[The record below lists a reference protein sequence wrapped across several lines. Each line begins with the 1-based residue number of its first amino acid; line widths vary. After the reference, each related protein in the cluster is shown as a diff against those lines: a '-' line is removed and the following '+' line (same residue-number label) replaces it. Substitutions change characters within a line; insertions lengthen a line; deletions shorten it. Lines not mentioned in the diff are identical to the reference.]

1 MKKNYLLL
9 ILALCVSVSSFAVDE
24 VLSFDDLS
32 SHAFMKYTGI
42 SSQSSANP
50 ITFRIENW
58 DQRNLYRFFEGGQ
71 DPTEGGFPTLGEE
84 WVGFRMEL
92 DYEDKLEV
100 PENIQ
105 LFFSATG
112 FAEGSYPYVADLL
125 DPESDDPIV
134 TVMFEDF
141 EHLSDQDAG
150 TPFNR
155 FGIRL
160 DAETGTKIDPDGPGT
175 SDNFENFSSV
185 DVKIKESVLLKSDGS
200 EAHFTYVGG
209 GMWGAAHSFRL
220 YGESVEFIL
229 QADGFVS
236 WDLSDKDVKFI
247 NISLG
252 APLTEDVV
260 DNLVIEYAEFEEVD
274 SDKISGFEEGSTFI
288 SLDLTDVDVEEFTL
302 FTEED
307 ITLNIKK
314 IALSAAA
321 EDGID
326 KIFANEEV
334 PAFVNVHSITGQ
346 LIKQDVARESAL
358 DGLLNGI
365 YLINNKKIIINR

>member
-9 ILALCVSVSSFAVDE
+9 ILALCVSVSSFAVNE
-24 VLSFDDLS
+24 ILSFDDLS
-32 SHAFMKYTGI
+32 AHAFMKYTGI

-50 ITFRIENW
+50 ITVRIENW
-58 DQRNLYRFFEGGQ
+58 DNYSMYRFFEGGQ

-84 WVGFRMEL
+84 WVGIRIEF
-92 DYEDKLEV
+92 DYADKSEI
-100 PENIQ
+100 PDDIQ

-112 FAEGSYPYVADLL
+112 FADGSYPWIVDLL
-125 DPESDDPIV
+125 DPESDDPV
-134 TVMFEDF
+134 VVAMFEDF
-141 EHLSDQDAG
+141 EHLSSQDAG

-155 FGIRL
+155 FGIRFGTG
-160 DAETGTKIDPDGPGT
+160 AGTKIDPDGPGT
-175 SDNFENFSSV
+175 SDNFENYSIV

-209 GMWGAAHSFRL
+209 GMYNAAHSFRL

-229 QADGFVS
+229 EADGFVS

-252 APLTEDVV
+252 APLTEDVI

-314 IALSAAA
+314 IALSATA

-346 LIKQDVARESAL
+346 LIKQNVARESAL
-358 DGLLNGI
+358 DGLMNGV
-365 YLINNKKIIINR
+365 YLINNKKIILNR